1 MKVNRNTNIAD
12 LVFKHPEVEEVL
24 AAFGLHCASCFA
36 SGFDT
41 LEQGAKIHEMPDE
54 EIDEMI
60 DEVNKVIKEKIKNG
74 SAEKRK

>member
-60 DEVNKVIKEKIKNG
+60 DDNVVLPAPFTPKRLKI
-74 SAEKRK
+74 SP